1 MRNAGAGV
9 PKGPRLSRCPR
20 AHPPFAPSGV
30 LVSHDIL
37 PRAARMFSL
46 SLSFPFDFWK
56 SLRPVRAPV
65 LCPREPGLVWAWEPV
80 KMRRLTPVLPRGQA
94 ALLLAP
100 LVTGRGRS
108 SQRGSRQSAWAG
120 LWPWD
125 LGVWRGHASPRGVQ
139 SVSAKRAGSRVAL
152 SSINQARGLVPGLG
166 DTAHCVIAD

>member
-1 MRNAGAGV
+1 
-9 PKGPRLSRCPR
+9 
-20 AHPPFAPSGV
+20 
-30 LVSHDIL
+30 
-37 PRAARMFSL
+37 
-46 SLSFPFDFWK
+46 
-56 SLRPVRAPV
+56 
-65 LCPREPGLVWAWEPV
+65 
-80 KMRRLTPVLPRGQA
+80 MRRLTPMLPRGQA

-108 SQRGSRQSAWAG
+108 SQRGSRRSAWAG

-166 DTAHCVIAD
+166 DTAHCVLAD